1 MRSSFLLLLVCLL
14 APLASA
20 RQIHSFRLF
29 CDAYPGEAGNINES
43 VAADRLM
50 VSSFFANNIREQAW
64 GVTQRTIDLYG
75 ANANL
80 EQFRR
85 RWAEFSQGIG
95 ADDTVY
101 VHFSGH
107 GVIPDRETGEQV
119 LQLCDENAISRLEWA
134 KLIKA
139 LPCRLKIFVT
149 DCCSSYMDHDLAEG
163 DEEVYPWNTVHTLL
177 LRHEGFVD
185 ITAASPGQPAYGT
198 QTGGYLTINLLSD
211 MARFRTW
218 KEVFFHTQARVYEE
232 CVRDIRANGPADK
245 LPQRPYAYSLGKPRI
260 AGGGHAGLA
269 TTPDPEVSGFVL
281 PDSNTRE
288 FTAAQLQSLGLLQL
302 YLARNEIFARHG
314 YDFSTPMLQ
323 RYFAAQPWYQRRP
336 GMKNPELSRIES
348 RNSDLILQVEKSK
361 GGPFIAGKIQL
372 PDQGGSKPA
381 PDVFAYSS
389 KQMIPRPALERLT
402 LPQLSIARN
411 EIYARH
417 GYPFRSK
424 TLQQFF
430 ARKPGYRRNPAAT
443 DPDFNAVE
451 KQNLWLIKKLE
462 RIKGGPH
469 SW

>member
-1 MRSSFLLLLVCLL
+1 MRSFLLLLLVCLL

-139 LPCRLKIFVT
+139 LPCRLKIFIT

-163 DEEVYPWNTVHTLL
+163 DEEVHPWNTVHTLL

-218 KEVFFHTQARVYEE
+218 KEVFSHTQARVYEE
-232 CVRDIRANGPADK
+232 CVRDIRANGPADEQ
-245 LPQRPYAYSLGKPRI
+245 PQRPYAYSLGKPRI
-260 AGGGHAGLA
+260 AG
-269 TTPDPEVSGFVL
+269 
-281 PDSNTRE
+281 R
-288 FTAAQLQSLGLLQL
+288 
-302 YLARNEIFARHG
+302 
-314 YDFSTPMLQ
+314 
-323 RYFAAQPWYQRRP
+323 
-336 GMKNPELSRIES
+336 
-348 RNSDLILQVEKSK
+348 
-361 GGPFIAGKIQL
+361 IQL
-372 PDQGGSKPA
+372 PDQGGSRPA

-389 KQMIPRPALERLT
+389 EQMIPRPALERLT